1 MATVD
6 GGDLV
11 VRALKAQGAR
21 QIFAL
26 SGDYDMAIF
35 DACLDEEIRIIDT
48 RHEQAAV
55 HMADGWARIT
65 GEPGVAV
72 VTAGPGLA
80 NAVPGIINAHQMGS
94 PVVAISGRVPLRD
107 FDTGFGMDY
116 SQTQLLAPITKWAAT
131 CYDPKRI
138 PEYIA
143 MAFRYAASGRP
154 GPVFLDIPQDVLEAK
169 LDESEVPPFPWSR
182 TRARPQGDPDLVAE
196 AVEALHDAQ
205 RPIIIAG
212 SGVVWSGAAEQ
223 LRGLAELIQAPVLLN
238 QMGRGCLP
246 EDHPLC
252 FGPYR
257 VGARDADVILVVGSR
272 INFWL
277 NKGQP
282 PVFAAPEAGQRWIQI
297 DIDAGEIGRNR
308 PIEIGIAGDARRVL
322 EQLIDNARGM
332 KGWGRP
338 DWVSEVQRQ
347 GQSRRQRVE
356 ADAAS
361 DNVPIHPLRLCKE
374 IGDFLDRES
383 TLVVDGGDCA
393 VFAAMGMRVYGPG
406 RWMDQ
411 GNLGLIG
418 SGIPFAIAAKLAR
431 PQEQVLVLNGD
442 GTFGLNGMEMD
453 TAIRHNLPIV
463 VVVANDSAWGMI
475 KHRQEIIYG
484 ANRVVGTELRPTRY
498 DQVVEALGGYGEF
511 VERPQDIRPALERAF
526 ASGKTALINVA
537 TDPTI
542 ASPATQRT
550 ARGRG

>member
-1 MATVD
+1 MAIVD

-11 VRALKAQGAR
+11 VKALRGEGTKH
-21 QIFAL
+21 IFAL

-35 DACLDEEIRIIDT
+35 DACIDEEMRIIDT

-55 HMADGWARIT
+55 HMADGWARVT

-80 NAVPGIINAHQMGS
+80 DAVPGIITAYQMGS
-94 PVVAISGRVPLRD
+94 PVVVISGRVPMRD

-138 PEYIA
+138 PEYVA
-143 MAFRYAASGRP
+143 MAFRYATSGRP

-169 LDESEVPPFPWSR
+169 VEESEMSPLPWSH
-182 TRARPQGDPDLVAE
+182 TRARPQGDPDLVRQ
-196 AVEALHDAQ
+196 AVEALHTAQ
-205 RPIIIAG
+205 RPLIVAG
-212 SGVVWSGAAEQ
+212 SGVAWAGASAQ
-223 LRGLAELIQAPVLLN
+223 LRELAELIQAPVLLN

-252 FGPYR
+252 FGPFR
-257 VGARDADVILVVGSR
+257 VGAREADVILVVGTR

-282 PVFAAPEAGQRWIQI
+282 PVFAPPEAGQRWIQI
-297 DIDAGEIGRNR
+297 DIEAGEIGRNR
-308 PIEIGIAGDARRVL
+308 PIDIGIAGDARRVL
-322 EQLIDNARGM
+322 EQMVEAARGL

-338 DWVSEVQRQ
+338 EWVAEVQRQ
-347 GQSRRQRVE
+347 GQARRQRAE
-356 ADAAS
+356 ADAGS
-361 DNVPIHPLRLCKE
+361 DKVPIHPLRLCHE
-374 IGDFLDRES
+374 IGGFLDREA
-383 TLVVDGGDCA
+383 TLCIDGGDCA
-393 VFAAMGMRVYGPG
+393 VFAAMGLRVYGPG
-406 RWMDQ
+406 RWLDQ

-453 TAIRHNLPIV
+453 TAIRHHLPIV
-463 VVVANDSAWGMI
+463 VVVANDAAWGMI
-475 KHRQEIIYG
+475 KHRQELIYG
-484 ANRVVGTELRPTRY
+484 PDRVVGTELGLTRY
-498 DQVVEALGGYGEF
+498 DRVVEALGGYGEF
-511 VERPQDIRPALERAF
+511 VEQPQDIRPALERAF
-526 ASGKTALINVA
+526 ASGRPALINVVV
-537 TDPTI
+537 DPTI
-542 ASPATQRT
+542 ASPATRRT